1 MNGRSVPVA
10 MIGVGVAGVVWLVAR
25 ECQGRGAGDRAAD
38 RRGEGADDEAPY
50 LFAEY
55 DWAGESANGY
65 TPGLAYG
72 EADLLR
78 GLVRAEAG
86 SGPPSMGARL
96 QHLRNSASRQ
106 IRRSTSVGQERL
118 RYWLQA
124 NPLLLGAAA
133 AVIGAAVGSALSET
147 NTRSDPPRR

>member
-1 MNGRSVPVA
+1 MNPRSVPVA
-10 MIGVGVAGVVWLVAR
+10 MIGVGVAGLVWLVAR
-25 ECQGRGAGDRAAD
+25 ECQGRDAPERAGNRH
-38 RRGEGADDEAPY
+38 ADDADDDAPY

-55 DWAGESANGY
+55 DRAGESANGY

-78 GLVRAEAG
+78 GLVRAEPD
-86 SGPPSMGARL
+86 SSPPSVGARFHRL
-96 QHLRNSASRQ
+96 KDSAGRQ
-106 IRRSTSVGQERL
+106 IRRKASVGQDRL

-133 AVIGAAVGSALSET
+133 AVLGAAVGSALNDVGTSRE
-147 NTRSDPPRR
+147 